1 MAEANPTHPSR
12 SRKSTGGVLPPEGK
26 RRSWTLRFRANGKR
40 HHVTLGTPE
49 EGWNRRR
56 AEAALDDVL
65 AEVRLGV
72 WQPERPAAAPAA
84 TEGEPTFYD
93 FARRWIEAREPE
105 LGERTRVDYRWRL
118 NHLLAFF
125 DDPTQVP
132 DKRLS
137 AITVEMVDRFRQF
150 KVRERDDLE
159 AARAAEAAKPED
171 ERRRLPRPMSNGSIN
186 KTIRLLGAVLE
197 QAVEYGHIDRNPA
210 QGRRRLL
217 KESRP
222 SRSFAHPPQ
231 VLALLDAAAAID
243 AEARQGDTR
252 RRRPLLATLALAG
265 LRIGEA
271 LDLRWR
277 DVSLGSQRLRVVE
290 SKTDAGVRE
299 VALSPT
305 LAEAL
310 TEYRASIANPAPDD
324 LVFPTSSGRRDS
336 ESNVRTRYLAA
347 AVERANVAL
356 EQAGGD
362 PMAAL
367 TPHSLRRTFISLL
380 LFAGI
385 DLRRVMA
392 EVGHSDPKTTLG
404 VYAQVVTVDED
415 FGPVLEALVGRGYK
429 APGEVAS
436 ADVRAEAS
444 LPALR

>member
-1 MAEANPTHPSR
+1 MAEANPTR
-12 SRKSTGGVLPPEGK
+12 RARTRKSTGGILAPEGK

-49 EGWNRRR
+49 EGWTRGR
-56 AEAALDDVL
+56 AEEALADVL

-72 WQPERPAAAPAA
+72 WKPAAAPPAPVEA
-84 TEGEPTFYD
+84 EGEPTFYD
-93 FARRWIEAREPE
+93 FACRWIEAREPE

-118 NHLLAFF
+118 NHLLAYF
-125 DDPTQVP
+125 DDPAHVA

-137 AITVEMVDRFRQF
+137 AITVEAIDRFRQF

-159 AARAAEAAKPED
+159 AARAAEAAKPAD
-171 ERRRLPRPMSNGSIN
+171 KRRRLPRPMSNGSIN
-186 KTIRLLGAVLE
+186 KTIRLLAAVLE

-217 KESRP
+217 RESRP
-222 SRSFAHPPQ
+222 TRSFAHPPQ
-231 VLALLDAAAAID
+231 AVALLEAAGAID
-243 AEARQGDTR
+243 AEARRGDTR

-277 DVSLGSQRLRVVE
+277 DVSLGSQRLRVVS

-305 LAEAL
+305 LLEAL
-310 TEYRASIANPAPDD
+310 SEYRTRTQHAAPDD
-324 LVFPTSSGRRDS
+324 LVFPTANGRRDS
-336 ESNVRTRYLAA
+336 ESNVRTRYLAP
-347 AVERANVAL
+347 AVERANAAL
-356 EQAGGD
+356 ADEGAD
-362 PMAAL
+362 PMAQL

-380 LFAGI
+380 LFAGV

-392 EVGHSDPKTTLG
+392 EVGHTDPKMTLG

-415 FGPVLEALVGRGYK
+415 FGRVLEALVGRGYR
-429 APGEVAS
+429 APGEATSVDERGA
-436 ADVRAEAS
+436 VNV
-444 LPALR
+444 PALR